1 MNRLCC
7 GPATGAPRRQW
18 LPVLVAAC
26 FSTAQAAPTSPQVV
40 AGQAAFAQQGNVYSI
55 TNTPNTIINWQSFSV
70 GAGEVTRFIQQS
82 SSSAVLN
89 RILGQDPSQ
98 IFGAL
103 QSNGRVFLINPNG
116 VMFGRDSRIDV
127 GGLVASSLN
136 LSNSDF
142 LAGRNNYTAV
152 ANAGAVSNA
161 GSITTPSGG
170 QVFLIA
176 PNVDNSGIITSPQ
189 GDVILAAG
197 HAVQFVEAAN
207 PSVQVV
213 VSAPDNAALNLGQ
226 VIAQGGR
233 IGIYGALVN
242 QRGRLNA
249 NSAVLGENGQ
259 IVLKASRDTLLEAG
273 SVTSATGAGQG
284 GQVSVLGQRVA
295 LTGDARIDASGQAGG
310 GTVLVG
316 GDYQGKNAAVPNA
329 QQTVV
334 GADAGIRADAIAR
347 GDGGKVVVWAD
358 GATSMA
364 GQVSAR
370 GGAAGGDGGVAE
382 SSGKQYL
389 DFRGTVDLRAPRGRI
404 GTLLLDP
411 NNISINGVSDT
422 YITPSGGSPFVYEA
436 NNNPAVL
443 TPATLTNQLAISDVN
458 VYTGTGSITV
468 LAPVN
473 WSTSNELTLSATTG
487 IAVNAQVSNSSGG
500 KLSLY
505 TTGGNI
511 TQTAAIL
518 VPTLAA
524 IADSGSVTLTHNG
537 NTVGTLAGSGATGF
551 AYHDADALT
560 IGTVAGGAIP
570 TQVGVS
576 SSNGSIE
583 ITTGS
588 ASVSGGLTID
598 SIVSAPTG
606 SLSLRDYKGDIT
618 QTAEITVP
626 SALIIAD
633 EGAVTLTNTSNAVNF
648 LAGYSN
654 APAGFSFVNS
664 ASLTVSAVGGSH
676 GVFSF
681 GSAPL
686 SLTAL
691 TGDLTIADTTYGVNA
706 GTAGNSAL
714 TLIASN
720 GQVLGSGIVK
730 GGATTITA
738 PTGINLAGASNGIGS
753 LTASVT
759 GAGDVVLVNNQ
770 ALSIASV
777 GTGSAN
783 ALVDI
788 STTAGSAFGIQVAGA
803 IGTGA
808 SGQVALNAGGTGA
821 ITRLGS
827 SSVITSNNIVLQDS
841 STGAAGTASLPL
853 LTNAVSS
860 GTTDFHIGASAAG
873 PQGLYLSHT
882 GRISLNSG
890 SHYGSNAPVSIGS
903 TNDLTVSGNLNAGTA
918 NLSLDTSGSLAS
930 DNSSIL
936 TGGTVNLSATQNIAV
951 GSVVS
956 ATGGVTMTAQQ
967 ALTARA
973 VSTAALNAGN
983 VTLTANG
990 GDMILGADGPLDAR
1004 SNSSGTN
1011 GTVSL
1016 TSAGAIQMLAGNA
1029 IKAGALDL
1037 KAATGIY
1044 GINNASALAI
1054 TSDGVQAQNTA
1065 SGPIRL
1071 SNSGTNLLVGGASS
1085 YGIDQQGAG
1094 DVVLDNA
1101 NGYTTAINK
1110 PVATAG
1116 GVITIR
1122 GNGGIGLT
1130 AAQPISSS
1138 GGAIQLFA
1146 TDANA
1151 ALVMPSGSS
1160 VSSGGGQITL
1170 KADSMSFTGS
1180 ALHAGS
1186 GAVAIS
1192 PGNADT
1198 LIHAGVGATDVS
1210 GAPGTR
1216 VLGLSQAELQTI
1228 DTTGNLYLGNN
1239 SQTADLTISGALD
1252 LYTGNYVTGQV
1263 GLIGGSGNIVI
1274 NSALTTGS
1282 LIMSNIDP
1290 SKSITIANGGLV
1302 QTHGATTFNSQ
1313 GGLVM
1318 NGNGAI
1324 ASNGSVLTVHGG
1336 SGVTLNGTSSITTTG
1351 GALVIDAS
1359 NADGLLSTQAGT
1371 AISSGGA
1378 PQTISADNM
1387 NLGGTITSTN
1397 RVTLAPY
1404 TSGVLVKVGALTGDS
1419 SGVLRLTSNELNGV
1433 HAPVLRIGSST
1444 SGPMVI
1450 ESALAGGSGGAF
1462 EHVGSALHLTSF
1474 GAISQSANA
1483 TIGGIDTVAL
1493 TAGSVTLD
1501 QANATGRI
1509 AGSTSGSFAYR
1520 SANQVSVETVDG
1532 VSGLTAGAGQAIR
1545 LKSDGAGIGQVAGAP
1560 LVVSAGTLVLEAAG
1574 PAQLNLTSNSF
1585 GFVGGALNQG
1595 GSGAKGPSEI
1605 YAGSNLSV
1613 SSVTAIDGSTIINGL
1628 STNNQDLEL
1637 STGFTHQLSVD
1648 KPINVGTA
1656 GASLETDDLVLND
1669 TVTGNTV
1676 ILQPHTTARPITVG
1690 SATCHSGGVGGC
1702 LAITRLDRV
1711 IAPNIGIGR
1720 RYADAEAPGDLYVAG
1735 ITTAGTAVAT
1745 DINPATTL
1753 IGLGSGGTITQGG
1766 PIVVNT
1772 LGLSAGG
1779 IVTLNDPGNLI
1790 SMLAAET
1797 NGTAISYSNSAG
1809 FTVGV
1814 LPANTLIESGGG
1826 TVGGVRTLGG
1836 SVALTVNGGATNE
1849 LAISERIEA
1858 GGGAVALA
1866 SSGAVY
1872 GATGF
1877 SDIVGATLSV
1887 TASGSSTR
1895 GAGIGAIDGSGGLHT
1910 TVPRIA
1916 SLTAS
1921 AAGAGIQVSSLSDLV
1936 VGQATAAAGN
1946 VVTTDGSLALRTAT
1960 GHALTINGDLAAT
1973 GNIDLT
1979 AGAAASSNPLD
1990 QINFAQ
1996 NATSSGGN
2004 IVINA
2009 HGVSGGH
2016 VPSGVNVSSHLYIA
2030 PPQTQ
2035 PPTLTDCIANPTLSG
2050 CASVLPS
2057 LAVCTSAPA
2066 TAGCSVIL
2074 PSLASCTT
2082 NPATAG
2088 CSAVLPSVS
2097 TCVAAP
2103 TTAGCSAV
2111 LPSLAVCTANPT
2123 TVGCSAV
2130 LPSISVCVAAPTTA
2144 GCEVVLPSLA
2154 ACTTNPTA
2162 AGCSAVLPSL
2172 SVCMAAPAT
2181 AGCSVVL
2188 PSLAVCTANPT
2199 TVGCSAVLPS
2209 ISVCV
2214 AAPTTAGCEV
2224 VLPSLAACTTN
2235 PTAAGCSAVL
2245 PSLSVCMAAPATAG
2259 CSVVLPSLAVCTA
2272 NPTTAGCSA
2281 VLPSLTVC
2289 AAAPATPGCSIVLP
2303 TIAMCSAT
2311 PTLPGCSAVLPTVA
2325 ACTAAPALP
2334 GCSSVLPTVA
2344 ACIAAPGLPGCV
2356 AVLPTLANCSVTPGL
2371 PGCSAVLPGLAACA
2385 AAPAQAGCSV
2395 VLPSLSVCVTAPATA
2410 GCSAVLPGLAV
2421 CVATPG
2427 AAGCSAVLP
2436 SLAICSSA
2444 PATAGCSAVLP
2455 TLAQCTSTPTLEGCS
2470 VALPPVDVCITNPS
2484 AAGCVAVVPPSPSQS
2499 SGPIAQALN
2508 TSINVINATTAVVSG
2523 GVKSPTAGGGGGASS
2538 TTGSGGPSAAAS
2550 TPDDGDSKGK
2560 GDRKEGV
2567 VAQKTET
2574 KTEIPKKTFCN

>member
-1 MNRLCC
+1 MKRLCS
-7 GPATGAPRRQW
+7 GLATAAPRRTW
-18 LPVLVAAC
+18 LPLLIAAC
-26 FSTAQAAPTSPQVV
+26 FSTAQAAPSSPQVV
-40 AGQAAFAQQGNVYSI
+40 AGQATFAQQGNVYSI

-116 VMFGRDSRIDV
+116 VLFGRDARIDV

-142 LAGRNNYTAV
+142 LAGRNNYTGV

-249 NSAVLGENGQ
+249 NSAVVGENGQ
-259 IVLKASRDTLLEAG
+259 IMLKASRDTLLEAG

-284 GQVSVLGQRVA
+284 GQVAVLGQRVA
-295 LTGDARIDASGQAGG
+295 LIGDARIDASGQAGG

-334 GADAGIRADAIAR
+334 GADASIRADAIAR

-382 SSGKQYL
+382 SSGKRFL
-389 DFRGTVDLRAPRGRI
+389 DFRGAVDLRAPRGKT

-411 NNISINGVSDT
+411 NNISINTGSDT
-422 YITPSGGSPFVYEA
+422 FITQSGGSPFVYEA
-436 NNNPAVL
+436 NNTPAVL
-443 TPATLTNQLAISDVN
+443 TPTTLTNQLAISDVN

-468 LAPVN
+468 LAPVS

-487 IAVNAQVSNSSGG
+487 IALNAQVSNSGGG

-511 TQTAAIL
+511 TQTAPIS

-524 IADSGSVTLTHNG
+524 IADTGSVTLTHNV
-537 NTVGTLAGSGATGF
+537 NTVDTLAGSGATGF
-551 AYHDADALT
+551 SYHDADALT

-576 SSNGSIE
+576 SSSGAIE
-583 ITTGS
+583 ISSGL
-588 ASVSGGLTID
+588 ALVSGGLAING
-598 SIVSAPTG
+598 P
-606 SLSLRDYKGDIT
+606 LSTPVGVLNLRDYKGDIT

-633 EGAVTLTNTSNAVNF
+633 EGAVTLTNTSNAISS

-654 APAGFSFVNS
+654 AAAGFSLVNS
-664 ASLTVSAVGGSH
+664 TGLTVGTVAGSH
-676 GVFSF
+676 GVLSF

-691 TGDLTIADTTYGVNA
+691 TGDLTIADTTYGVS
-706 GTAGNSAL
+706 AGNSGVSAL
-714 TLIASN
+714 TLVASN

-730 GGATTITA
+730 GGATSITA
-738 PTGINLAGASNGIGS
+738 GTGINLAGASNGIGA

-770 ALSIASV
+770 SLSIASV
-777 GTGSAN
+777 STGSAN
-783 ALVDI
+783 ALVDV
-788 STTAGSAFGIQVAGA
+788 STTAGSAYGIEVAGT

-808 SGQVALNAGGTGA
+808 AGQVLLNAGGSGA
-821 ITRLGS
+821 ITRTGA
-827 SSVITSNNIVLQDS
+827 SSVISSNYIQLQDS
-841 STGAAGTASLPL
+841 STGAIGTSGLPL
-853 LTNAVSS
+853 LTAAVSS
-860 GTTDFHIGASAAG
+860 GNSEFHIGASGAG
-873 PQGLYLSHT
+873 PQGLYLSHAGT
-882 GRISLNSG
+882 MTLNSD
-890 SHYGSNAPVSIGS
+890 SHYGSNAAISIGS
-903 TNDLTVSGNLNAGTA
+903 TNNLTIAGNLNAGSA
-918 NLSLDTSGSLAS
+918 NLTLDTSGSLAS
-930 DNSSIL
+930 DNSSVL
-936 TGGTVNLSATQNIAV
+936 TGATVNLLATQNIAV

-956 ATGGVTMTAQQ
+956 TTGSITMTAQQ
-967 ALTARA
+967 ALTARG

-990 GDMILGADGPLDAR
+990 GDLILGADGPLDAR
-1004 SNSSGTN
+1004 STASGTN

-1016 TSAGAIQMLAGNA
+1016 TSAGAIQVLAGNA

-1037 KAATGIY
+1037 KATTGIY

-1054 TSDGVQAQNTA
+1054 VSDGVQAQNTA

-1071 SNSGTNLLVGGASS
+1071 ANSGTNLSVGGASG

-1101 NGYTTAINK
+1101 TGYTTAINK
-1110 PVATAG
+1110 PVGTAG
-1116 GVITIR
+1116 GAITIR
-1122 GNGGIGLT
+1122 GNGGIALT
-1130 AAQPISSS
+1130 AAQPIGSG

-1146 TDANA
+1146 SDANA
-1151 ALVMPSGSS
+1151 ALVMPAGSS

-1170 KADSMSFTGS
+1170 KADAMSFTGS

-1192 PGNADT
+1192 PGNVDT
-1198 LIHAGVGATDVS
+1198 LIQVGVGATDVS

-1228 DTTGNLYLGNN
+1228 DTTGNLSLGTS
-1239 SQTADLTISGALD
+1239 SQTADLAISGALD

-1263 GLIGGSGNIVI
+1263 GLIGGSGNVVI

-1282 LIMSNIDP
+1282 LNVSNTDP

-1324 ASNGSVLTVHGG
+1324 ASNGSALTVHGTT
-1336 SGVTLNGTSSITTTG
+1336 GVTLNGTSSIDTTG

-1359 NADGLLSTQAGT
+1359 NVDGLLSTQAGT

-1387 NLGGTITSTN
+1387 SLGGAITSTN

-1404 TSGVLVKVGALTGDS
+1404 TSGVLVKVGALAGDS
-1419 SGVLRLTSNELNGV
+1419 SGVLRLTSTELNGV

-1444 SGPMVI
+1444 AGAMAI
-1450 ESALAGGSGGAF
+1450 ESALDSGSGGAF

-1474 GAISQSANA
+1474 GAISQSASA
-1483 TIGGIDTVAL
+1483 TIGGIGTVAL

-1501 QANATGRI
+1501 QANATGHI

-1532 VSGLTAGAGQAIR
+1532 VSGITAGAGQAIR

-1574 PAQLNLTSNSF
+1574 PAELNLIANSF
-1585 GFVGGALNQG
+1585 GTLGGALNQG
-1595 GSGAKGPSEI
+1595 GSGTKGPSEI
-1605 YAGSNLSV
+1605 YAGSNVSV
-1613 SSVTAIDGSTIINGL
+1613 NSVTAIDGSTTINGL

-1637 STGFTHQLSVD
+1637 STGFVTHQLSVD

-1656 GASLETDDLVLND
+1656 GAVLETDNLALND
-1669 TVTGNTV
+1669 TVTGSTV

-1690 SATCHSGGVGGC
+1690 SATCHAGGVGGC

-1766 PIVVNT
+1766 PVLVTT

-1790 SMLAAET
+1790 STLAAET
-1797 NGTAISYSNSAG
+1797 NGSAISYSNGAG
-1809 FTVGV
+1809 FTVGA
-1814 LPANTLIESGGG
+1814 LPANALIESGGG

-1836 SVALTVNGGATNE
+1836 NVTLTVNGGATSE
-1849 LAISERIEA
+1849 LAIVERIDA

-1872 GATGF
+1872 GATGLN
-1877 SDIVGATLSV
+1877 DIVGATLSV

-1936 VGQATAAAGN
+1936 LGQPTAAAGN
-1946 VVTTDGSLALRTAT
+1946 VVATDGTLVLRTAT

-1990 QINFAQ
+1990 QIIFAQ
-1996 NATSSGGN
+1996 NVTSSGGN
-2004 IVINA
+2004 ITINA
-2009 HGVSGGH
+2009 HGVSGAH
-2016 VPSGVNVSSHLYIA
+2016 VPSGGNVSSHLYTA

-2035 PPTLTDCIANPTLSG
+2035 PPTLTDCIVNPALSG

-2057 LAVCTSAPA
+2057 LEVCTNAPA
-2066 TAGCSVIL
+2066 TAGCSVVL
-2074 PSLASCTT
+2074 PSLAICTI

-2103 TTAGCSAV
+2103 ATAGCSAV
-2111 LPSLAVCTANPT
+2111 LPSLAVCAANPT
-2123 TVGCSAV
+2123 TVGCSVV
-2130 LPSISVCVAAPTTA
+2130 LPSMSVCVAAPTTA

-2154 ACTTNPTA
+2154 ACTSNPTA

-2172 SVCMAAPAT
+2172 GVCVAAPAT

-2188 PSLAVCTANPT
+2188 PA
-2199 TVGCSAVLPS
+2199 
-2209 ISVCV
+2209 
-2214 AAPTTAGCEV
+2214 
-2224 VLPSLAACTTN
+2224 
-2235 PTAAGCSAVL
+2235 
-2245 PSLSVCMAAPATAG
+2245 
-2259 CSVVLPSLAVCTA
+2259 LAVCTA

-2281 VLPSLTVC
+2281 VLPSLAVC
-2289 AAAPATPGCSIVLP
+2289 VAAPATPGCSAVLP
-2303 TIAMCSAT
+2303 TIAACSVTPALPGCSVVLPTIAVCSVTPALPGCSVVLPTIAACSVTPALPGCSAVLPTIAACSVT
-2311 PTLPGCSAVLPTVA
+2311 PALPGCSVVLPSIAVCSVTPALPGCSAVLPTVA
-2325 ACTAAPALP
+2325 ACAAAPALP
-2334 GCSSVLPTVA
+2334 GCSAVLPTLA

-2356 AVLPTLANCSVTPGL
+2356 AVLPTVASCMVTPGL
-2371 PGCSAVLPGLAACA
+2371 PGCSAVLP
-2385 AAPAQAGCSV
+2385 
-2395 VLPSLSVCVTAPATA
+2395 
-2410 GCSAVLPGLAV
+2410 
-2421 CVATPG
+2421 
-2427 AAGCSAVLP
+2427 
-2436 SLAICSSA
+2436 
-2444 PATAGCSAVLP
+2444 
-2455 TLAQCTSTPTLEGCS
+2455 
-2470 VALPPVDVCITNPS
+2470 PVDVCLSNPS
-2484 AAGCVAVVPPSPSQS
+2484 AAGCVAAVPPPQPQS

-2523 GVKSPTAGGGGGASS
+2523 GVKSPSAGGGGGGDTPSTASN
-2538 TTGSGGPSAAAS
+2538 GGPAATSS
-2550 TPDDGDSKGK
+2550 TPDDGDSKDK
-2560 GDRKEGV
+2560 GEKKEGV

-2574 KTEIPKKTFCN
+2574 KTEAPKKTFCN